1 MEPRASFPSSLDLD
15 KEARMTEQMVRRVSA
30 QDLKR
35 RMDAGEVL
43 VFDVRKKEVFD
54 RGHLPGARS
63 LPIKERATWAQEILR
78 GKAIV
83 LY

>member
-1 MEPRASFPSSLDLD
+1 
-15 KEARMTEQMVRRVSA
+15 MTEQVVRRISA
-30 QDLKR
+30 QELKR

-43 VFDVRKKEVFD
+43 LFDVRKKEVFD
-54 RGHLPGARS
+54 QGHVKGARS
-63 LPIKERATWAQEILR
+63 LPIKERATWAQEVPR

>member
-15 KEARMTEQMVRRVSA
+15 KEARMTEQMVHRISA

-43 VFDVRKKEVFD
+43 VFDVRKREVFD
-54 RGHLPGARS
+54 QGHVKGARP
-63 LPIKERATWAQEILR
+63 LPMKERATWAQEVPR
-78 GKAIV
+78 GKGIV

>member
-1 MEPRASFPSSLDLD
+1 
-15 KEARMTEQMVRRVSA
+15 MTEQVVRRISA
-30 QDLKR
+30 QELKR

-43 VFDVRKKEVFD
+43 LFDVRKKEVFD
-54 RGHLPGARS
+54 LGHVQGARS
-63 LPIKERATWAQEILR
+63 LPIKEWATRAQEVPR

>member
-1 MEPRASFPSSLDLD
+1 
-15 KEARMTEQMVRRVSA
+15 MTDNVRRISA

-35 RMDAGEVL
+35 RLDAGGVL

-54 RGHLPGARS
+54 QGRIKGARS
-63 LPIKERATWAQEILR
+63 LPIKEWATRAQEVPR
-78 GKAIV
+78 DRAIV

>member
-1 MEPRASFPSSLDLD
+1 
-15 KEARMTEQMVRRVSA
+15 MTEHVVRRISA

-43 VFDVRKKEVFD
+43 LFDVRKKEVFD
-54 RGHLPGARS
+54 RGHVKGARP
-63 LPIKERATWAQEILR
+63 LPIKERATWPQEIPR
-78 GKAIV
+78 DTSIV

>member
-1 MEPRASFPSSLDLD
+1 
-15 KEARMTEQMVRRVSA
+15 MTEMVVRRVSA

-54 RGHLPGARS
+54 QEHVKGARS
-63 LPIKERATWAQEILR
+63 LPIKERATWAQEIPR
-78 GKAIV
+78 DRPIV
-83 LY
+83 FY

>member
-1 MEPRASFPSSLDLD
+1 
-15 KEARMTEQMVRRVSA
+15 MTEQMVRRISA

-54 RGHLPGARS
+54 RGHVEGARS
-63 LPIKERATWAQEILR
+63 LPIKERATWAQEIPR

>member
-1 MEPRASFPSSLDLD
+1 
-15 KEARMTEQMVRRVSA
+15 MTEQVVRRISA
-30 QDLKR
+30 QELKR

-43 VFDVRKKEVFD
+43 LFDVRKKEVFD

-63 LPIKERATWAQEILR
+63 LPIKERATWAQEVPR

>member
-1 MEPRASFPSSLDLD
+1 
-15 KEARMTEQMVRRVSA
+15 MTEGAVRRVSA

-54 RGHLPGARS
+54 RGHLKGAQP
-63 LPIKERATWAQEILR
+63 LPIRERPTWAQEIPH
-78 GKAIV
+78 GKSLV

>member
-1 MEPRASFPSSLDLD
+1 
-15 KEARMTEQMVRRVSA
+15 MTELVVRRISA

-43 VFDVRKKEVFD
+43 LFDVRKKEVFD
-54 RGHLPGARS
+54 RGHVKGSRP
-63 LPIKERATWAQEILR
+63 LPIKERATWSQEIPP
-78 GKAIV
+78 GKSIV

>member
-1 MEPRASFPSSLDLD
+1 
-15 KEARMTEQMVRRVSA
+15 MTEMVVRRVSA

-54 RGHLPGARS
+54 LGHVKGARS
-63 LPIKERATWAQEILR
+63 LPIKERATWAQEIPR
-78 GKAIV
+78 DRPIV
-83 LY
+83 FY

>member
-1 MEPRASFPSSLDLD
+1 
-15 KEARMTEQMVRRVSA
+15 MTEQVVRRISA
-30 QDLKR
+30 QELKR

-43 VFDVRKKEVFD
+43 LFDVRKKEVFD
-54 RGHLPGARS
+54 RGHVQGARS
-63 LPIKERATWAQEILR
+63 LPIKERATWALEVPR

>member
-1 MEPRASFPSSLDLD
+1 MREGA
-15 KEARMTEQMVRRVSA
+15 VRRVSA

-54 RGHLPGARS
+54 RGHVKGAQP
-63 LPIKERATWAQEILR
+63 LPIRERVTWAQEIPR
-78 GKAIV
+78 GRGIV
-83 LY
+83 FY